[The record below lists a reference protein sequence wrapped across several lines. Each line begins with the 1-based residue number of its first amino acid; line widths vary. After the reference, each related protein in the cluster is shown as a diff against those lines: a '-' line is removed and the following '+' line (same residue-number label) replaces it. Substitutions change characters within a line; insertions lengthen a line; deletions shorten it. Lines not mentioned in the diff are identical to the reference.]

1 MPPKQSKSSEGPKQK
16 TLFSFINK
24 TPNNAAATPKKSLS
38 QFRSPVKPVAS
49 SPVGGA
55 SSEGDANM
63 SSPVERALKTL
74 SSAQNSSPNTNVTV
88 DLSQDDSDDEA
99 PVRMSTRKAVKRKA
113 QVQDSG
119 SEEDE
124 AAVASFSQRIAKHA
138 APKGKTPAKK
148 RRTSVSS
155 RDDDDFIVDD
165 DEDDEVEEI
174 APSKAGSEDDDDLGD
189 DDEPPRRRKAKRSS
203 RPPAKPTG
211 GAPSGGSSTNFML
224 TAAEQRAQ
232 NNKTDKKANEGM
244 YSFLKDPKDQKDG
257 VRHAEEGSDPRTLW
271 IPKGAWSSFTPFEK
285 QFWEIKQNHF
295 DTVLF
300 FQKGKFYELYEND
313 AQIGHSEF
321 DLKLT
326 DRVKMKMVGVPESS
340 FQFWAA
346 KFLAKGYKVG
356 RVDQAETQLGAEMRQ
371 AANKGPKG
379 KGTAAAGDKIV
390 RRELN
395 KVLTNGT
402 LVDPELLQDEQ
413 AGHCI
418 SIRETEEE
426 GEFGICVLDAS
437 TGQSFCGDY
446 TSYESLV
453 TEQLPLDTS
462 EQIRRPILR
471 SDTGRTQ
478 SIVSPELAI
487 TMAWK
492 TTTPGRVGIN
502 DWYLRQLNIDKDIL
516 TQKNFNVYDPLQRGK
531 GLALDGQTLSHI
543 EVLVNSEGTEEG
555 TLLKLLGRCV
565 TPFGKRLFRI
575 WICNPLQDVKAI
587 NERSDFSPEIETSF
601 SKIVSGIPDLE
612 RIVSRVHAKSC
623 SIKDFLKVLSAF
635 ENLSKGLATLAEM
648 SEDFENKSVLGLLR
662 QAPDLKKNIKRV
674 KSFFNVEDDLLVPSS
689 DDVDEAYCEIQT
701 EIKQLEEKLEKKL
714 SGLKSDLGVPKDWT
728 KHGGTKAITRYT
740 VPLLASTIRALK
752 EARETRTGIVR
763 DFKLRVF
770 AEFDADRDVWL
781 RAVKVT
787 AEMDC
792 LLSLAK
798 ASEALGSPSCRPEFV
813 EDTGRAFVEFEN
825 LRHPALEL
833 NMKKDFI
840 ANSVRLGGQHP
851 NVALITGPNMGGK
864 STVMRMTAAGV
875 IMAQMGM
882 LVPCESARLSPVDA
896 ILTRMGAYDSVFTN
910 SSTFKVELDECCKIL
925 RDATPKSLVIMDE
938 LGRGTSTYDGMAIA
952 SSVLRELATKTLPL
966 TLFATHYSSLTDMG
980 EKHPNIRNMTMQT
993 VVDDEKRQLVMM
1005 YKFVEGVA
1013 PGSFGTHVANV
1024 AGVPASVVDRAE
1036 QVSRDFA
1043 EVSRK
1048 KQLEKRAAVS
1058 RIPLDLQADFAQLAK
1073 LAGGLKLTDDPVQQ
1087 LESLRILKDLLAPT
1101 TPPVHQHDIDSVC
1114 QCKGKQKMLE
1124 IQPVY
1129 AKAVAAATGS
1139 TMTALT
1145 TIHPVTPFD
1154 LIKTR
1159 LQTQPTAT
1167 VAPPTLFPRPPL
1179 QAKAGVSSGLASSCC
1194 RPSSLPC
1201 VRNISSLA
1209 AAYPSHASIP
1219 GHSESLVCLWDG
1231 TWRTERVKGFWDA
1244 VVKVSR
1250 SEGIA
1255 GLWKGVGH
1263 RCETIAVPASTAY
1276 MLTYDYL
1283 NHSLPVAQVAPLLTP
1298 LTASTPVSPG
1308 TPHTMKSVLDGIQK
1322 MVANDGL
1329 RTLWRGLGPTLWRDV
1344 PFSGIYWAGY
1354 ESGKRIANNRGYTGV
1369 EVAFGSGALSG
1380 MVAALVTMPFDT
1392 LKTRR
1397 QAALISS
1404 AEGTTNSTV
1413 SSGMTGLIR
1422 QIIHTEGPRALFAG
1436 LTPRVAK
1443 IAPACGIMIAC
1454 YEGVGK
1460 FLSPVDPDSDEVTA

>member
-1 MPPKQSKSSEGPKQK
+1 MPPKSKPSEGLKQK
-16 TLFSFINK
+16 TLFNFINK
-24 TPNNAAATPKKSLS
+24 TPNNAAATSSPKTPFSKH
-38 QFRSPVKPVAS
+38 RTPVKPIAS
-49 SPVGGA
+49 SPQGGE
-55 SSEGDANM
+55 SSEVDADM
-63 SSPVERALKTL
+63 SSPAARALKT
-74 SSAQNSSPNTNVTV
+74 SSSVRNSSPNTNVTV

-99 PVRMSTRKAVKRKA
+99 PVRMTTKKAIKRKA
-113 QVQDSG
+113 QVHDSD
-119 SEEDE
+119 SDEEKPG
-124 AAVASFSQRIAKHA
+124 VASFSQRIAKHA
-138 APKGKTPAKK
+138 APKGKAPTKK

-165 DEDDEVEEI
+165 DEEVEEVTS
-174 APSKAGSEDDDDLGD
+174 SKGGSDVEDL
-189 DDEPPRRRKAKRSS
+189 DEDSPKKKKGKKTTS
-203 RPPAKPTG
+203 RPSAKPTG
-211 GAPSGGSSTNFML
+211 GATSGGSSTNFML

-232 NNKTDKKANEGM
+232 NVKAEKKVNEDM
-244 YSFLKDPKDQKDG
+244 YSFLKDPKDKDG
-257 VRHAEEGSDPRTLW
+257 VRHAEEGSDPRTLF
-271 IPKGAWSSFTPFEK
+271 IPKSAWNSFTPFEK
-285 QFWEIKQNHF
+285 QFWEIKQNHY

-300 FQKGKFYELYEND
+300 FQKGKFFELYEND

-371 AANKGPKG
+371 AASKGPKG
-379 KGTAAAGDKIV
+379 KGAAAAGDKIV

-437 TGQSFCGDY
+437 TGEFNLSSFKDDVVRTRLETIMRQIRPKELVY
-446 TSYESLV
+446 TKGNLSVATTRLLKVLLPGNCLWTPLSKSEGLSYDKTLEEVKALYPPESTDDDGMEDDNSWASGVPDAIRNFIGNETAIESLG
-453 TEQLPLDTS
+453 S
-462 EQIRRPILR
+462 MI
-471 SDTGRTQ
+471 
-478 SIVSPELAI
+478 
-487 TMAWK
+487 
-492 TTTPGRVGIN
+492 
-502 DWYLRQLNIDKDIL
+502 WYLRQLNIDKDIL
-516 TQKNFNVYDPLQRGK
+516 TQKNFNIYDPLQRGK

-543 EVLVNSEGTEEG
+543 EVLLNSEGTEEG
-555 TLLKLLGRCV
+555 TLLKLLGRCI

-575 WICNPLQDVKAI
+575 WLCNPLQDVKAI
-587 NERSDFSPEIETSF
+587 NERLDAVQDLIAHPEVEASF

-635 ENLSKGLATLAEM
+635 ESLSKGVATLAEI
-648 SEDFENKSVLGLLR
+648 SEDFDNKSVAGLLR

-674 KSFFNVEDDLLVPSS
+674 QSFFNVEDDLLVPSS
-689 DDVDEAYCEIQT
+689 DDVDEAYCEIQN
-701 EIKQLEEKLEKKL
+701 EINQLEEKLEKKL
-714 SGLKSDLGVPKDWT
+714 NGLKSELGCKELSYWHSATGTKDIYIVQVPVSKKVSVPKDWT

-813 EDTGRAFVEFEN
+813 EDAGRAFVEFEN

-840 ANSVRLGGQHP
+840 ANTVRLGGQHP

-910 SSTFKVELDECCKIL
+910 SSTFKVELNECCKIL

-952 SSVLRELATKTLPL
+952 SSVLRELAMKTLPL
-966 TLFATHYSSLTDMG
+966 TLFATHYSSLTEMG
-980 EKHPNIRNMTMQT
+980 DKHPNIRNMTMQT

-1005 YKFVEGVA
+1005 YKFIEGVA

-1024 AGVPASVVDRAE
+1024 AGVPESVVNRAE
-1036 QVSRDFA
+1036 EISRDFA

-1073 LAGGLKLTDDPVQQ
+1073 LAGGMKLTDDPVQQ
-1087 LESLRILKDLLAPT
+1087 LESLRILRGSVRSLL
-1101 TPPVHQHDIDSVC
+1101 
-1114 QCKGKQKMLE
+1114 
-1124 IQPVY
+1124 
-1129 AKAVAAATGS
+1129 KA
-1139 TMTALT
+1139 
-1145 TIHPVTPFD
+1145 
-1154 LIKTR
+1154 
-1159 LQTQPTAT
+1159 
-1167 VAPPTLFPRPPL
+1167 
-1179 QAKAGVSSGLASSCC
+1179 
-1194 RPSSLPC
+1194 
-1201 VRNISSLA
+1201 N
-1209 AAYPSHASIP
+1209 
-1219 GHSESLVCLWDG
+1219 
-1231 TWRTERVKGFWDA
+1231 
-1244 VVKVSR
+1244 
-1250 SEGIA
+1250 
-1255 GLWKGVGH
+1255 
-1263 RCETIAVPASTAY
+1263 
-1276 MLTYDYL
+1276 
-1283 NHSLPVAQVAPLLTP
+1283 
-1298 LTASTPVSPG
+1298 
-1308 TPHTMKSVLDGIQK
+1308 
-1322 MVANDGL
+1322 
-1329 RTLWRGLGPTLWRDV
+1329 
-1344 PFSGIYWAGY
+1344 
-1354 ESGKRIANNRGYTGV
+1354 
-1369 EVAFGSGALSG
+1369 
-1380 MVAALVTMPFDT
+1380 
-1392 LKTRR
+1392 
-1397 QAALISS
+1397 
-1404 AEGTTNSTV
+1404 
-1413 SSGMTGLIR
+1413 
-1422 QIIHTEGPRALFAG
+1422 
-1436 LTPRVAK
+1436 
-1443 IAPACGIMIAC
+1443 
-1454 YEGVGK
+1454 
-1460 FLSPVDPDSDEVTA
+1460 

>member
-1 MPPKQSKSSEGPKQK
+1 M
-16 TLFSFINK
+16 T
-24 TPNNAAATPKKSLS
+24 KK
-38 QFRSPVKPVAS
+38 AI
-49 SPVGGA
+49 
-55 SSEGDANM
+55 
-63 SSPVERALKTL
+63 
-74 SSAQNSSPNTNVTV
+74 
-88 DLSQDDSDDEA
+88 
-99 PVRMSTRKAVKRKA
+99 KRKA
-113 QVQDSG
+113 QVHDSD
-119 SEEDE
+119 SEEE
-124 AAVASFSQRIAKHA
+124 PAVASFTQRIAKHA

-165 DEDDEVEEI
+165 DDEVEEVT
-174 APSKAGSEDDDDLGD
+174 SLKGGSEDEDPNE
-189 DDEPPRRRKAKRSS
+189 DEDSPKKKKGKKTSS
-203 RPPAKPTG
+203 RPPAKPAG
-211 GAPSGGSSTNFML
+211 GATSGGSSTNFML

-232 NNKTDKKANEGM
+232 NVKADKKVNEET
-244 YSFLKDPKDQKDG
+244 YSFLKDPKDKDG
-257 VRHAEEGSDPRTLW
+257 ARHAEEGSDPRTLF
-271 IPKGAWSSFTPFEK
+271 IPKTAWNSFTPFEK
-285 QFWEIKQNHF
+285 QFWEIKQNHY

-300 FQKGKFYELYEND
+300 FQKGKFFELYEND

-371 AANKGPKG
+371 AANKGAKG
-379 KGTAAAGDKIV
+379 KGAAAGDKIV

-413 AGHCI
+413 AGHCV
-418 SIRETEEE
+418 SIRETEKE

-437 TGQSFCGDY
+437 TGEFNLSSFKDDIVRTRLETIMRQIRPKELVY
-446 TSYESLV
+446 TKGNLSVATTRLLKVLLPSNCLWTPLSKSEGLSYNNTLDELKALYPPEPDAEDGMEDDNSWSSGIPEAIRNFIGNEIAIESLGSMV
-453 TEQLPLDTS
+453 
-462 EQIRRPILR
+462 
-471 SDTGRTQ
+471 
-478 SIVSPELAI
+478 
-487 TMAWK
+487 
-492 TTTPGRVGIN
+492 
-502 DWYLRQLNIDKDIL
+502 WYLRQLNIDKDIL
-516 TQKNFNVYDPLQRGK
+516 TQKNFNIYDPLQKGK

-543 EVLVNSEGTEEG
+543 EVLLNSDGTEDG

-575 WICNPLQDVKAI
+575 WLCNPLQDVKAI
-587 NERSDFSPEIETSF
+587 NERLDAVQDLISHPEVEASF
-601 SKIVSGIPDLE
+601 SKFVSGIPDLE

-623 SIKDFLKVLSAF
+623 SIKDFLKVLTAF
-635 ENLSKGLATLAEM
+635 ENLSKGLTTLAEM
-648 SEDFENKSVLGLLR
+648 SEEFENKSVVGLLR
-662 QAPDLKKNIKRV
+662 QVPDLKKNIKRV

-701 EIKQLEEKLEKKL
+701 EINQLEEKLEKKL
-714 SGLKSDLGVPKDWT
+714 NGLRSELKCKELSYWHSATGTKDIYIVQVPVNKKVSVPKDWT

-781 RAVKVT
+781 QVVKVT

-813 EDTGRAFVEFEN
+813 EDAGRAFVEFEN

-851 NVALITGPNMGGK
+851 SVALITGPNMGGK

-882 LVPCESARLSPVDA
+882 LVPWHSVWVTYVDFS
-896 ILTRMGAYDSVFTN
+896 RMGAYDSVFTN

-966 TLFATHYSSLTDMG
+966 TLFATHYSSLTEMG

-1005 YKFVEGVA
+1005 YKFIEGVA

-1024 AGVPASVVDRAE
+1024 AGVPESVVNRAE

-1048 KQLEKRAAVS
+1048 KQMEKRAAVS
-1058 RIPLDLQADFAQLAK
+1058 RIPLDLQADFAMLAK
-1073 LAGGLKLTDDPVQQ
+1073 LAGGMKLADDPVQQ
-1087 LESLRILKDLLAPT
+1087 LESLRILKGSVRSLL
-1101 TPPVHQHDIDSVC
+1101 
-1114 QCKGKQKMLE
+1114 
-1124 IQPVY
+1124 
-1129 AKAVAAATGS
+1129 
-1139 TMTALT
+1139 
-1145 TIHPVTPFD
+1145 
-1154 LIKTR
+1154 
-1159 LQTQPTAT
+1159 
-1167 VAPPTLFPRPPL
+1167 
-1179 QAKAGVSSGLASSCC
+1179 
-1194 RPSSLPC
+1194 
-1201 VRNISSLA
+1201 
-1209 AAYPSHASIP
+1209 
-1219 GHSESLVCLWDG
+1219 
-1231 TWRTERVKGFWDA
+1231 
-1244 VVKVSR
+1244 KV
-1250 SEGIA
+1250 
-1255 GLWKGVGH
+1255 
-1263 RCETIAVPASTAY
+1263 
-1276 MLTYDYL
+1276 
-1283 NHSLPVAQVAPLLTP
+1283 N
-1298 LTASTPVSPG
+1298 
-1308 TPHTMKSVLDGIQK
+1308 
-1322 MVANDGL
+1322 
-1329 RTLWRGLGPTLWRDV
+1329 
-1344 PFSGIYWAGY
+1344 
-1354 ESGKRIANNRGYTGV
+1354 
-1369 EVAFGSGALSG
+1369 
-1380 MVAALVTMPFDT
+1380 
-1392 LKTRR
+1392 
-1397 QAALISS
+1397 
-1404 AEGTTNSTV
+1404 
-1413 SSGMTGLIR
+1413 
-1422 QIIHTEGPRALFAG
+1422 
-1436 LTPRVAK
+1436 
-1443 IAPACGIMIAC
+1443 
-1454 YEGVGK
+1454 
-1460 FLSPVDPDSDEVTA
+1460 

>member
-63 SSPVERALKTL
+63 SSPVERALKTS

-124 AAVASFSQRIAKHA
+124 AAAASFSQRIAKHA

-189 DDEPPRRRKAKRSS
+189 DDESPKKKKSKKTAS

-232 NNKTDKKANEGM
+232 NNKTDKKANEEM

-379 KGTAAAGDKIV
+379 KGAAAAGDKIV

-437 TGQSFCGDY
+437 TGEFNLSSFKDDIVRTKLETIMRQVRPKELVYSKGNLSVATTRLMKVLLPSNCLWTPLSKSEGL
-446 TSYESLV
+446 SYDRTLEELKALYPPEPSDNDGMEDDNSWSSGVPDAIRSFIGNETAIESLG
-453 TEQLPLDTS
+453 S
-462 EQIRRPILR
+462 MI
-471 SDTGRTQ
+471 
-478 SIVSPELAI
+478 
-487 TMAWK
+487 
-492 TTTPGRVGIN
+492 
-502 DWYLRQLNIDKDIL
+502 WYLRQLNIDKDIL

-587 NERSDFSPEIETSF
+587 NERLDAVQDLISHPEIETSF

-714 SGLKSDLGVPKDWT
+714 SGLKSDLGCKDLSYWHSATGTKDIYIVQVPVGKKVSVPKDWT

-1087 LESLRILKDLLAPT
+1087 LESLRILKGSVRSLL
-1101 TPPVHQHDIDSVC
+1101 
-1114 QCKGKQKMLE
+1114 
-1124 IQPVY
+1124 
-1129 AKAVAAATGS
+1129 KA
-1139 TMTALT
+1139 
-1145 TIHPVTPFD
+1145 
-1154 LIKTR
+1154 
-1159 LQTQPTAT
+1159 
-1167 VAPPTLFPRPPL
+1167 
-1179 QAKAGVSSGLASSCC
+1179 
-1194 RPSSLPC
+1194 
-1201 VRNISSLA
+1201 N
-1209 AAYPSHASIP
+1209 
-1219 GHSESLVCLWDG
+1219 
-1231 TWRTERVKGFWDA
+1231 
-1244 VVKVSR
+1244 
-1250 SEGIA
+1250 
-1255 GLWKGVGH
+1255 
-1263 RCETIAVPASTAY
+1263 
-1276 MLTYDYL
+1276 
-1283 NHSLPVAQVAPLLTP
+1283 
-1298 LTASTPVSPG
+1298 
-1308 TPHTMKSVLDGIQK
+1308 
-1322 MVANDGL
+1322 
-1329 RTLWRGLGPTLWRDV
+1329 
-1344 PFSGIYWAGY
+1344 
-1354 ESGKRIANNRGYTGV
+1354 
-1369 EVAFGSGALSG
+1369 
-1380 MVAALVTMPFDT
+1380 
-1392 LKTRR
+1392 
-1397 QAALISS
+1397 
-1404 AEGTTNSTV
+1404 
-1413 SSGMTGLIR
+1413 
-1422 QIIHTEGPRALFAG
+1422 
-1436 LTPRVAK
+1436 
-1443 IAPACGIMIAC
+1443 
-1454 YEGVGK
+1454 
-1460 FLSPVDPDSDEVTA
+1460 